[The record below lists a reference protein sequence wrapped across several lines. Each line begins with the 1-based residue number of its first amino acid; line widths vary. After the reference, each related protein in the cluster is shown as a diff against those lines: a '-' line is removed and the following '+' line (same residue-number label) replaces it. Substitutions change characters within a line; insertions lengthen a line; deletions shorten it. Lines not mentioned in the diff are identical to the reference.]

1 MDRQWDTGTNHMPQ
15 KTWFVRLVPLGNLK
29 VILMTCSY
37 LVLKCTNLCCVTI
50 QQGCKFSST
59 RCIYLHMLVMVSN
72 CIKIVH
78 IFLTVQVVSELL
90 ILQNH
95 RIRMKSAQN
104 SITFHV
110 YTSQCIRYVVFYSSF
125 ECLSIEERSLGH
137 RGVDGCLN
145 SNCIKATTINIFC

>member
-1 MDRQWDTGTNHMPQ
+1 MGYWNKSYAIKDLICSLSTAWKPQ
-15 KTWFVRLVPLGNLK
+15 SHSDDLFISGAEVYQP
-29 VILMTCSY
+29 M
-37 LVLKCTNLCCVTI
+37 LC
-50 QQGCKFSST
+50 GYPRKFSST

-72 CIKIVH
+72 CIKMFH
-78 IFLTVQVVSELL
+78 TFLTVQVVSELL

-145 SNCIKATTINIFC
+145 SNCIKATTVNIFCQSA